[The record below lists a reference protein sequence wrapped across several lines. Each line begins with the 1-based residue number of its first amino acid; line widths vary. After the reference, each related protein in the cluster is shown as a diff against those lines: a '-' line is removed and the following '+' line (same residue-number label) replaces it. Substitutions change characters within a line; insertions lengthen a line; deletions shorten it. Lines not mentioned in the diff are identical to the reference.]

1 MIENNLDMTTLT
13 IQVDEK
19 DTEFLLQVIKRI
31 NGKVIKSSKKDELL
45 NNIKTG
51 LKEAKL
57 INEGKLKGFSLND
70 I

>member
-1 MIENNLDMTTLT
+1 MTTLT

-31 NGKVIKSSKKDELL
+31 NAKVIKSSKKSDLL
-45 NNIKTG
+45 NNIKVG
-51 LKEAKL
+51 IKEAKL
-57 INEGKLKGFSLND
+57 IKEGKLKGFSLND

>member
-1 MIENNLDMTTLT
+1 MTTLT

-19 DTEFLLQVIKRI
+19 DTDFLLQVIKRI

-51 LKEAKL
+51 LQEAKL
-57 INEGKLKGFSLND
+57 IKEGKLKGFSLND